1 MDIRKVIIPCDK
13 SGEPM
18 SAELEREYIFFK
30 ARFNNFREISGST
43 ENAVLD
49 REQFAEFEAVLCLP
63 DSYMRLRS
71 SSPVTVRDRQ

>member
-18 SAELEREYIFFK
+18 SNAFEREYIFFK

-49 REQFAEFEAVLCLP
+49 REEFTECEAVLCLP
-63 DSYMRLRS
+63 DSYSRRE
-71 SSPVTVRDRQ
+71 PNT